1 MENKQSET
9 HHQQPS
15 QPQPSSHDKPNVGPH
30 AIPNPNRDD
39 ENLACYAFAKSQDA
53 KMEAFLARIQQ
64 NK

>member
-15 QPQPSSHDKPNVGPH
+15 QPQPSSDDKPNVGPH